1 MPNGNGWKWGFLEG
15 NPRIRV
21 GTGIGKRI
29 GLEWVEEFYP
39 VKGSNGDVIQSNM
52 IFGGF

>member
-39 VKGSNGDVIQSNM
+39 VKSYRQNGSSGR
-52 IFGGF
+52 

>member
-1 MPNGNGWKWGFLEG
+1 M
-15 NPRIRV
+15 

-39 VKGSNGDVIQSNM
+39 VKGSSASDLV
-52 IFGGF
+52 